1 MADFIL
7 WAGGTA
13 AAYLYFSNRHDFA
26 NSRLGSN
33 ADTKVPFERNY
44 RRVNLHVNNK
54 AAPADSALQNINR
67 DNITS
72 GGILADPAYQQAFS
86 MRREKMMREDPGYLD
101 PFKRYSGVR
110 RPGPIRATSIGHS
123 HEYMVYPDITP
134 EMSSADRICQTESR
148 TNIKYTPVQMK
159 SHTPSTDSPF
169 LNDDAFNRAVVNSVA
184 STGIYY

>member
-33 ADTKVPFERNY
+33 ADTKIPFERDS
-44 RRVNLHVNNK
+44 RRTNFHVNNK
-54 AAPADSALQNINR
+54 AAPADSGLQYINR

-72 GGILADPAYQQAFS
+72 GGILADPRYQMAYS
-86 MRREKMMREDPGYLD
+86 LRRERMLREDPGYLD

-110 RPGPIRATSIGHS
+110 RPGPIRARQIGHA

-134 EMSSADRICQTESR
+134 EMTSADRICSTESR
-148 TNIKYTPVQMK
+148 TNIKYSPVQMK
-159 SHTPSTDSPF
+159 SHVPSSGLFSTEQ
-169 LNDDAFNRAVVNSVA
+169 LNEDVA
-184 STGIYY
+184 AIVSGLPGPSF